1 MLNPTRLSLR
11 MQWPEAFYQR
21 VLSRLGLEA
30 ASFFT
35 VLDTEPVTAVNLH
48 PLKFNAPLTLAQTPW
63 NPYGRILSERPAFFL
78 DPWWHAGA
86 YYPQESGSQ
95 LLAAVLEQLPVPEE
109 PIMLDLCAAPG
120 GKSVLISNFLQGRG
134 ALLSNE
140 VIRKRVP
147 VLYENL
153 ARNGFANNAIS
164 NLDPKE
170 LGSCTELF
178 DLIFVDAPCSGEG
191 MFRKHAHAS
200 EQWSP
205 ELVEFC
211 ALRQQRILNDIW
223 PALKPGGFLVY
234 STCTLNE
241 TENEDNL
248 RFLLQQADA
257 LPVELTFPESW
268 GLERGSAPTA
278 CWYSWPHKTG
288 SEGFFLGIVQKKP
301 SDDNTSPGKPLRTA
315 KLNHPLVWLSETAPQ
330 AHVFPQQ
337 APALMN
343 NALATLV
350 PALGKFQ
357 EGIIVAGTPLGV
369 WIGNKFRPA
378 PEFALSVHLRRETTL
393 ALNLTEAVSFLCGM
407 GVLPEAEAPGWYPVA
422 YEGLGL
428 GWINHLG
435 KRSNN
440 VLPQSWR
447 IRQRPTGPVPT
458 PFWQQ

>member
-48 PLKFNAPLTLAQTPW
+48 PLKFNAPMTLAEIPW

-170 LGSCTELF
+170 LGNCTELF

-191 MFRKHAHAS
+191 MFRKHAQAS

-205 ELVEFC
+205 DLVEFC
-211 ALRQQRILNDIW
+211 ALRQQRILSDIW

-257 LPVELTFPESW
+257 EAVDLKFPTSW
-268 GLERGSAPTA
+268 NIEPGTAPTA

-288 SEGFFLGIVQKKP
+288 SEGFFLGIVQKRASGDKGILEKP
-301 SDDNTSPGKPLRTA
+301 ISLA
-315 KLNHPLVWLSETAPQ
+315 KINLPQQWLSESAPPP
-330 AHVFPQQ
+330 HVRHKEQ
-337 APALMN
+337 PALMN
-343 NALATLV
+343 AALASLL
-350 PALGKFQ
+350 PSLGTAQ
-357 EGIIVAGTPLGV
+357 HGIQHAGTPLGE
-369 WIGNKFRPA
+369 WIGNKFKPA
-378 PEFALSVHLRRETTL
+378 PELALSLHLRADCSL
-393 ALNLTEAVSFLCGM
+393 PLNLSQAVAFLCGD
-407 GVLPEAEAPGWYPVA
+407 GVLPEAETQGWYPLS

-440 VLPQSWR
+440 AWPRAWR
-447 IRQRPTGPVPT
+447 IRQRPSGGVPV
-458 PFWQQ
+458 PFWQP

>member
-1 MLNPTRLSLR
+1 
-11 MQWPEAFYQR
+11 MQWPEAFYHR
-21 VLSRLGLEA
+21 VQSRLGPGA
-30 ASFFT
+30 ASFFAK
-35 VLDTEPVTAVNLH
+35 LDTEPVTAVNLH
-48 PLKFNAPLTLAQTPW
+48 PLKFNAPLTLPEVPW
-63 NPYGRILSERPAFFL
+63 NPKGRILSERPAFFL

-109 PIMLDLCAAPG
+109 PLVLDLCAAPG

-134 ALLSNE
+134 ALLCNE

-170 LGSCTELF
+170 LGACTELF
-178 DLIFVDAPCSGEG
+178 DWIFVDAPCSGEG
-191 MFRKHAHAS
+191 MFRKHAQAS

-211 ALRQQRILNDIW
+211 ALRQQRILSDIW

-257 LPVELTFPESW
+257 EAVDMKFPSSWNIES
-268 GLERGSAPTA
+268 GTAPTA

-288 SEGFFLGIVQKKP
+288 SEGFFLGIVQKRA
-301 SDDNTSPGKPLRTA
+301 SGDAGIAEKPLPLA
-315 KLNHPLVWLSETAPQ
+315 KINL
-330 AHVFPQQ
+330 PQQ
-337 APALMN
+337 WLTESAPLPHVRHKEQPALMN
-343 NALATLV
+343 AALASLL
-350 PALGKFQ
+350 PSLGTVQ
-357 EGIIVAGTPLGV
+357 HGIVHAGTPLGE
-369 WIGNKFRPA
+369 WIGNKFKPA
-378 PEFALSVHLRRETTL
+378 PELALSLHLRADCSL
-393 ALNLTEAVSFLCGM
+393 PLNLSQAVAFLCGD
-407 GVLPEAEAPGWYPVA
+407 GVLPEAETQGWYPLS

-440 VLPQSWR
+440 AWPQAWR
-447 IRQRPTGPVPT
+447 IRQRPSGSVPV
-458 PFWQQ
+458 PFWQT

>member
-1 MLNPTRLSLR
+1 

-21 VLSRLGLEA
+21 VQSRLGPDA
-30 ASFFT
+30 ASFFAK
-35 VLDTEPVTAVNLH
+35 LDTEPVTAVNLH
-48 PLKFNAPLTLAQTPW
+48 PLKFNAPLTLPEVPW
-63 NPYGRILSERPAFFL
+63 NPKGRILSERPAFFL

-95 LLAAVLEQLPVPEE
+95 LLAAVLQQLPVPEE
-109 PIMLDLCAAPG
+109 PLVLDLCAAPG

-170 LGSCTELF
+170 LGACTDLF
-178 DLIFVDAPCSGEG
+178 DWIFVDAPCSGEG
-191 MFRKHAHAS
+191 MFRKHAQAS

-211 ALRQQRILNDIW
+211 ALRQQRILSDIW

-257 LPVELTFPESW
+257 EAVDMKFPSSWNIESGATQNGQRRLLPGNRPKACLRRCGYCRKTASPGQDQSSSTMAY
-268 GLERGSAPTA
+268 RISSSATRASQGTA
-278 CWYSWPHKTG
+278 CTHECRPC
-288 SEGFFLGIVQKKP
+288 L
-301 SDDNTSPGKPLRTA
+301 
-315 KLNHPLVWLSETAPQ
+315 LV
-330 AHVFPQQ
+330 
-337 APALMN
+337 
-343 NALATLV
+343 
-350 PALGKFQ
+350 
-357 EGIIVAGTPLGV
+357 
-369 WIGNKFRPA
+369 
-378 PEFALSVHLRRETTL
+378 
-393 ALNLTEAVSFLCGM
+393 AVSRYST
-407 GVLPEAEAPGWYPVA
+407 AWYRTCRNTAGRVD
-422 YEGLGL
+422 
-428 GWINHLG
+428 
-435 KRSNN
+435 
-440 VLPQSWR
+440 
-447 IRQRPTGPVPT
+447 
-458 PFWQQ
+458 WQQIQTGTGVGT